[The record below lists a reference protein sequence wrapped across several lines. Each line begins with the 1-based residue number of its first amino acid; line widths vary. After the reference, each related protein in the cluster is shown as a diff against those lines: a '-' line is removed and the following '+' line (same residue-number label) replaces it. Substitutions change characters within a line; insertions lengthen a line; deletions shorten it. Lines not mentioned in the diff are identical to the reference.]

1 MYQLLIKTFVRD
13 YKNTEDAHVREQ
25 YGTVCSIISIVC
37 NIILVVFKLIF
48 GTLVHSVS
56 IVADGYNNLSD
67 AGSNIA
73 TFFGFKLANKHPDAE
88 HPYGHG
94 RFEYIT
100 GLGISF
106 LIVSGSGL
114 IPRSGS
120 MVDFAIEIPEMT
132 TTTETAA
139 PMRLSTGRSVTKE
152 ATRATI
158 VAEVAITSFI
168 LSWAAASNAV
178 ELISLPALRLK

>member
-1 MYQLLIKTFVRD
+1 MEETFTLEKLFQFFRERFLSLYQLLIKTFVRD

-73 TFFGFKLANKHPDAE
+73 TFFGFKLANKVMDV
-88 HPYGHG
+88 
-94 RFEYIT
+94 
-100 GLGISF
+100 LN
-106 LIVSGSGL
+106 
-114 IPRSGS
+114 
-120 MVDFAIEIPEMT
+120 
-132 TTTETAA
+132 
-139 PMRLSTGRSVTKE
+139 
-152 ATRATI
+152 
-158 VAEVAITSFI
+158 I
-168 LSWAAASNAV
+168 LQV
-178 ELISLPALRLK
+178 

>member
-1 MYQLLIKTFVRD
+1 MYQLLIKTFIRD

-106 LIVSGSGL
+106 NYFSRFDEFKGC
-114 IPRSGS
+114 
-120 MVDFAIEIPEMT
+120 
-132 TTTETAA
+132 
-139 PMRLSTGRSVTKE
+139 
-152 ATRATI
+152 
-158 VAEVAITSFI
+158 
-168 LSWAAASNAV
+168 
-178 ELISLPALRLK
+178 SLKTL

>member
-37 NIILVVFKLIF
+37 NIVLVVFKLIF

-73 TFFGFKLANKHPDAE
+73 TFFALSL
-88 HPYGHG
+88 
-94 RFEYIT
+94 R
-100 GLGISF
+100 ISI
-106 LIVSGSGL
+106 LMQNIH
-114 IPRSGS
+114 
-120 MVDFAIEIPEMT
+120 MVMDV
-132 TTTETAA
+132 
-139 PMRLSTGRSVTKE
+139 LN
-152 ATRATI
+152 
-158 VAEVAITSFI
+158 I
-168 LSWAAASNAV
+168 LQV
-178 ELISLPALRLK
+178 

>member
-1 MYQLLIKTFVRD
+1 M
-13 YKNTEDAHVREQ
+13 
-25 YGTVCSIISIVC
+25 
-37 NIILVVFKLIF
+37 FKLIF

-106 LIVSGSGL
+106 LIILDKRGSGRY
-114 IPRSGS
+114 I
-120 MVDFAIEIPEMT
+120 
-132 TTTETAA
+132 
-139 PMRLSTGRSVTKE
+139 RL
-152 ATRATI
+152 ATRRWRRNVKGI
-158 VAEVAITSFI
+158 RCSVRRCV
-168 LSWAAASNAV
+168 
-178 ELISLPALRLK
+178 

>member
-37 NIILVVFKLIF
+37 NIVLVVFKLIF

-106 LIVSGSGL
+106 LIILVIGYFGWDNKTKGSAIIIVIVINHLLGL
-114 IPRSGS
+114 R
-120 MVDFAIEIPEMT
+120 F
-132 TTTETAA
+132 
-139 PMRLSTGRSVTKE
+139 
-152 ATRATI
+152 
-158 VAEVAITSFI
+158 FI
-168 LSWAAASNAV
+168 F
-178 ELISLPALRLK
+178 LINCNF